1 MTGIVGLLKIE
12 LPDHDATICDGG
24 FIVFGA
30 DTYKSRDSV
39 LGTLAAVE
47 SMAEGIGDEIPALD
61 LTFNPPDAL
70 AITTLSNGAIQK
82 SPVRFWIGEFNAAT
96 GELDGTPDLQFI
108 GFIDQPIIRWGT
120 RQYEIALSAVSQS
133 EWFFERDTGNAL
145 SAAFHK
151 SLYPG
156 ETGHDNATGLG
167 ISVAWG
173 VAGPSRGTSYS
184 SSEAFGSGSN
194 SFGDFGSVQQR

>member
-12 LPDHDATICDGG
+12 LPAHTANICTGG

-30 DTYKSRDSV
+30 DTFQSRDSV

-61 LTFNPPDAL
+61 LTFNPPNAM

-82 SPVRFWIGEFNAAT
+82 SGVRFWIAEYDSAT
-96 GELDGTPDLQFI
+96 GLIVDIPDLRFI
-108 GFIDQPIIRWGT
+108 GFIDQPIIRWGV
-120 RQYEIALSAVSQS
+120 REFEIALSAVSQA
-133 EWFFERDTGNAL
+133 EWFFERDTGNSL
-145 SAAFHK
+145 SASFHK

-167 ISVAWG
+167 ISTAWG
-173 VAGPSRGTSYS
+173 VAGPSGGTSF
-184 SSEAFGSGSN
+184 AFGFGSGSGDV
-194 SFGDFGSVQQR
+194 SFGGGQVNKQ

>member
-12 LPDHDATICDGG
+12 LPDHDALICDGG

-30 DTYKSRDSV
+30 DTYKSRDDV

-70 AITTLSNGAIQK
+70 AITTLSVGAIQK
-82 SPVRFWIGEFNAAT
+82 SAVRFWIGEYNAAT
-96 GELDGTPDLQFI
+96 GEIEGTPDLQFI
-108 GFIDQPIIRWGT
+108 GFIDQPVIRWGA

-167 ISVAWG
+167 VSVAWG
-173 VAGPSRGTSYS
+173 VAGPSGGS
-184 SSEAFGSGSN
+184 SFAGASVFGGFAGSG
-194 SFGDFGSVQQR
+194 GSMEQAR

>member
-12 LPDHDATICDGG
+12 LPDHDAMICDGG

-30 DTYKSRDSV
+30 DTYKSRDDV

-70 AITTLSNGAIQK
+70 AITTLSVGAIQK
-82 SPVRFWIGEFNAAT
+82 SAVRFWIGEYDAAT
-96 GELDGTPDLQFI
+96 GEIEGTPDLQFI
-108 GFIDQPIIRWGT
+108 GFIDQPVIRWGA
-120 RQYEIALSAVSQS
+120 REYEIALSAVSQS
-133 EWFFERDTGNAL
+133 EWFFEKDTGNAL
-145 SAAFHK
+145 SASFHK

-167 ISVAWG
+167 VSVAWG
-173 VAGPSRGTSYS
+173 VAGPSGGS
-184 SSEAFGSGSN
+184 SFAGASVFGGFAGGGGSMEQ
-194 SFGDFGSVQQR
+194 VR